1 MSVFCKRCS
10 NCRVHDGSSG
20 SAWAEV
26 TGVALVPKWLVIK
39 LAISISIPRCHLNQ
53 LSMHKYKAQFSSDS
67 KYYFLEF
74 CLFSV

>member
-39 LAISISIPRCHLNQ
+39 LAISISIP
-53 LSMHKYKAQFSSDS
+53 SIKVSSQPTF
-67 KYYFLEF
+67 YA
-74 CLFSV
+74 